1 MQPRGDDAEPDL
13 SSHKPFYRARRRAS
27 DEKGKAGCNHL
38 DANKRDAPMT
48 VQDLQEGIIH
58 AAFEGG
64 QHFETVPPR
73 PPAPV
78 ERWVLDSKRHPR
90 TAASPSRHAANTDAH
105 AGPSMSGHDDAKTP
119 NE

>member
-13 SSHKPFYRARRRAS
+13 SSHKPFYRARRWAS

-64 QHFETVPPR
+64 QHFETVR
-73 PPAPV
+73 QAC
-78 ERWVLDSKRHPR
+78 RHSDP
-90 TAASPSRHAANTDAH
+90 D
-105 AGPSMSGHDDAKTP
+105 GG
-119 NE
+119 